1 MFSINEMFWP
11 AAIALAWVV
20 GELSFRWIS
29 LPRISSYGITGFAM
43 AASQGEILGDPSG
56 QVVAQM
62 ANVAF
67 ALILFELGYRINL
80 RWLRHN
86 YWLGVTSLVESIGTF
101 AAVFFVAN
109 AFSMSLTSSLML
121 AALAMSTSP
130 AAVLRVANDTRS
142 TGQITE
148 RLLHLTAF
156 NTVLTVFVFKIV
168 LGYWMLESAVSIP
181 QAAWHSVMVLF
192 ISASVGVLFGVVVP
206 GLLRLIDNR
215 GRNSTV
221 AFAITVILLT
231 SLTHILGFSS
241 LIAALAFGL
250 VARHRRVVLTQTQ
263 RNFGAL
269 GDVLTVVLFVFVAAS
284 LDWKHVSDGLGIAL
298 AVIVCRFLIKTASAA
313 LFARPSGI
321 GWRKGALTGLAM
333 MPMSAFVMLLLE
345 QTKYLELDVMNQVAG
360 LAAIVLLLEIIGP
373 VMTQRAL
380 MLAGEANQKE
390 GD

>member
-156 NTVLTVFVFKIV
+156 NTVLTVF
-168 LGYWMLESAVSIP
+168 
-181 QAAWHSVMVLF
+181 VLF

>member
-1 MFSINEMFWP
+1 MISINEIFWP

-20 GELSFRWIS
+20 GELSFRWLA

-43 AASQGEILGDPSG
+43 AVSQGELPNDPSG

-62 ANVAF
+62 AHFAF

-86 YWLGVTSLVESIGTF
+86 YWLGVTSLVESVGTF
-101 AAVFFVAN
+101 VAVFFVAK

-181 QAAWHSVMVLF
+181 QAAWHSIMVLF
-192 ISASVGVLFGVVVP
+192 VSASVGVLFGVAVP
-206 GLLRLIDNR
+206 GLLHLIDNR

-221 AFAITVILLT
+221 AFAIALLLLT
-231 SLTHILGFSS
+231 SLTHALGFSP
-241 LIAALAFGL
+241 LIAALVFGL
-250 VARHRRVVLTQTQ
+250 VARHRRIVLTQAQ
-263 RNFGAL
+263 RNFGTL

-284 LDWKHVSDGLGIAL
+284 LDWKHVSDGFWIAL
-298 AVIVCRFLIKTASAA
+298 AVIACRFLVKTASATA
-313 LFARPSGI
+313 FARPSGI
-321 GWRKGALTGLAM
+321 GWRKGALTGPAM
-333 MPMSAFVMLLLE
+333 MPMSVFVILLLE
-345 QTKYLELDVMNQVAG
+345 QTKHLELDVINQVVGIAT
-360 LAAIVLLLEIIGP
+360 IVLLLEIIGP

-390 GD
+390 GS